1 MLTSKLFSQKKHR
14 NIAFPSYKRIPVK
27 PNPLQLN
34 MIPDMKNGLEE
45 DDIKEYFTNIDLE
58 HDKYTCCSIC
68 QTYPR
73 PKNPMYPDDSKYQHE
88 K

>member
-1 MLTSKLFSQKKHR
+1 
-14 NIAFPSYKRIPVK
+14 
-27 PNPLQLN
+27 

-58 HDKYTCCSIC
+58 YDKYTCCSIY
-68 QTYPR
+68 QTYLR